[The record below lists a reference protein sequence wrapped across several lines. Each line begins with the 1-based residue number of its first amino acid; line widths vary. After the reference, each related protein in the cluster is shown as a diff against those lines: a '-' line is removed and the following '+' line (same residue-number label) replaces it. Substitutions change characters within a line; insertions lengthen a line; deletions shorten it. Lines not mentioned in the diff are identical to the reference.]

1 MVQSEKV
8 SKASHEAKKGTAKC
22 LYIGTVCM
30 IVYRFRATCEVVW
43 QYPDLRIGGLVYD
56 TLSLM
61 YAEFQRAKVR
71 SSSHQSL

>member
-1 MVQSEKV
+1 
-8 SKASHEAKKGTAKC
+8 
-22 LYIGTVCM
+22 M
-30 IVYRFRATCEVVW
+30 IVYRFRAMCEVVW

-61 YAEFQRAKVR
+61 YAEFQRAKVG